1 MATVA
6 RTAKSNLLMAL
17 GALILTSCAQVV
29 RTHVPAPIFMTGEAQ
44 GELFKGGFQLIQQ
57 GGTEGRLELE
67 ADSVQK
73 ELSLHNNVSPLTYG
87 LDLGIF
93 SRLDAYLRSTSHE
106 SPGIFGGK
114 FQILGAPRSQAGAG
128 NHALAITLGGGSS
141 ESNRKSDD
149 ILDDDEDYDFEAD
162 SNQSV
167 FETSLIYS
175 VRTSS
180 SVVIYSSLRFI
191 KNTLDVEITKSSD
204 PDLEGQKADTKSDS
218 KVFSLGAVLGSS
230 GRTELSVEA
239 SVQETNWTKNDPTTF
254 AFVNAAI
261 GWRW

>member
-6 RTAKSNLLMAL
+6 RTAKSNLLIAL
-17 GALILTSCAQVV
+17 TALTLSSCAQVV

-44 GELFKGGFQLIQQ
+44 GELLKGGFQLIQQ

-87 LDLGIF
+87 LDLGLF
-93 SRLDAYLRSTSHE
+93 SRLDAYFRSTSHE
-106 SPGIFGGK
+106 SPGILGGK
-114 FQILGAPRSQAGAG
+114 FQILGAPKNQASAG
-128 NHALAITLGGGSS
+128 NHALAITMGAGSAS
-141 ESNRKSDD
+141 DNRKSDD
-149 ILDDDEDYDFEAD
+149 ILDDDDDYDFEAD
-162 SNQSV
+162 SSQSI

-180 SVVIYSSLRFI
+180 SVVFYSSLRFI
-191 KNTLDVEITKSSD
+191 KNDLDVEITKSSD
-204 PDLEGQKADTKSDS
+204 PDLEGQKADIESNS
-218 KVFSLGAVLGSS
+218 KVFSLGGVFSSS
-230 GRTELSVEA
+230 GSTELSVEA
-239 SVQETNWTKNDPTTF
+239 SLQQTNWSKNDATTF
-254 AFVNAAI
+254 AFVNAAL